1 MQKKNLVITSDG
13 RLADRDDVLPYDGS
27 DGQQIAEEKIP
38 LTTREK
44 IQLRDFMNSDMA
56 QSFVNNSNFTK
67 EQQEARKKILETQA
81 KKELLYLRE
90 TNDER
95 VRKGEKRLS
104 EEDRRLLVAKGVVIS
119 VYRNNEQQKMY
130 ADRFQ
135 SNRKS
140 VSYE

>member
-27 DGQQIAEEKIP
+27 DGQQISEEKIP

-56 QSFVNNSNFTK
+56 QRFVNNSNFTK
-67 EQQEARKKILETQA
+67 EQQEARKKMLETQA

-95 VRKGEKRLS
+95 VSKGEKRLS
-104 EEDRRLLVAKGVVIS
+104 EEDRRLMVAKGVVIS

-130 ADRFQ
+130 TDRFQ

>member
-56 QSFVNNSNFTK
+56 QRFVNNSNFTK
-67 EQQEARKKILETQA
+67 EQQEARKKMLETQA

-95 VRKGEKRLS
+95 VSKGEKRLS
-104 EEDRRLLVAKGVVIS
+104 EEDRRLMVAKGVVIS

-130 ADRFQ
+130 TDRFQ